1 MSQTHKETRGCISEL
16 EIQLFDEI
24 NRLQKQDPLAPTLI
38 VASSNL
44 LALYL
49 RREFAKKAGAA
60 INTRFITLGA
70 LVERL
75 GGDRE
80 VFPPYAEEFY
90 LLSVLADLEP
100 GYFKPVWNAPGFP
113 SALLATLQD
122 LMDGQ
127 VSPEDLRSTGSRK
140 LAELATI
147 YQRYRLHPTLCHRAE
162 QVLAAAS
169 NVARIEKVYGVK
181 QLFVYGFYDFTR
193 VQESLLEKLGRHYDV
208 TVFRFQK
215 AESDIPRTRYL
226 SCGNRIREAEEI
238 VREIASL
245 AKEGTRFDEIGV
257 LIKQPSE
264 YTRLLVDFLEQAG
277 IPCFVTTD
285 LPLSETAAGKSLLLF
300 LSLLDGRLRRT
311 EVMDFARTANLDFER
326 LMEGPVS
333 LHVWDRLTREAGVV
347 AGRDHWK
354 NRLSRLQEVGQ
365 SKQKKRPGLDQ
376 VQPLQSFLLW
386 LFEWIDAFEQESTWA
401 SFTGRCAD
409 WIRDSLSD
417 DESHER
423 VLDQL
428 QMLSALDRVHTPVSR
443 DRFVETV
450 GRILQEESQRRGRF
464 QQGRVHL
471 CPLHTAR
478 GVRFPVVFVPGMVE
492 KAFPVLPSQDPVL
505 LDQERH
511 ELNRGG
517 AVRLPIKARRSQ
529 EEEFLFSLVK
539 QSARDQL
546 FFTYPRHDENQL
558 RPRQISHYLLE
569 AARPEDGIRPG
580 LETLQ
585 EDPGHRMHALL
596 PWHPGERER
605 SLSLQSF
612 RMASLI
618 GTEVGSRQDLRQHLE
633 EEFSQL
639 SQSLDFYRKRWESK
653 ELTEYDGMVGTAE
666 GFTDFLQ
673 NRTFSPTQLETFAAC
688 PYQYLLSRIFGL
700 ETYEAPDEV
709 DQLSPLDRGRML
721 HDIYEAFYRQLRD
734 QGHLP
739 LSHRDYPR
747 LRESLMEIAEVEFQR
762 VEESGLTGRPFFWE
776 LEKENLRHDLTG
788 FLHSEL
794 EEHGGSPIH
803 FEKRFGWDR
812 PFSLKLG
819 DGSEI
824 PLLGFIDRIDKTADG
839 RYTVIDYKTG
849 GRWFK
854 RDNSFHKGQS
864 LQLPIYL
871 LGAAD
876 LLDVPTSS
884 IDAEYYFSSR
894 KGEYRRTRFTSDN
907 WEEKEARLLQIL
919 EIIAT
924 SIRTGRFLP
933 TPKPRCRSCAYNRVC
948 DRRIQAILER
958 KSESVALEPVGQLE
972 GFE

>member
-1 MSQTHKETRGCISEL
+1 MSQTHKEISGRISEL
-16 EIQLFDEI
+16 ESQLFDEI
-24 NRLQKQDPLAPTLI
+24 NSLRNQDPLAPTLV

-49 RREFAKKAGAA
+49 RREFAKQDGAA
-60 INTRFITLGA
+60 INTRFISLGA

-100 GYFKPVWNAPGFP
+100 GYFKPVWNSPGFP
-113 SALLATLQD
+113 AALLATLQD
-122 LMDGQ
+122 LVDGQ
-127 VSPEDLRSTGSRK
+127 ISPEDLRSTGSRK

-147 YQRYRLHPTLCHRAE
+147 YQRYRLHPTFCHRAE
-162 QVLAAAS
+162 QVLTAAS
-169 NVARIEKVYGVK
+169 NVAQIEKAYGVR
-181 QLFVYGFYDFTR
+181 QLFIYGFYDFTR
-193 VQESLLEKLGRHYDV
+193 VQESLLEELGRHYDV
-208 TVFRFQK
+208 TVFRFQE
-215 AESDIPRTRYL
+215 AESAVPRTRYL

-264 YTRLLVDFLEQAG
+264 YTRLLVDFLEQAK

-311 EVMDFARTANLDFER
+311 EVTDFARTASLDFER

-333 LHVWDRLTREAGVV
+333 LHVWDRLSREAGVV
-347 AGRDHWK
+347 AGREHWNK
-354 NRLSRLQEVGQ
+354 RLSRLQEVGQ
-365 SKQKKRPGLDQ
+365 GKQKKHPGLDQ

-401 SFTGRCAD
+401 SFTERCVE
-409 WIRDSLSD
+409 WISASLSD
-417 DESHER
+417 DESNEL

-428 QMLSALDRVHTPVSR
+428 RMLSALDRVHSPVSR

-517 AVRLPIKARRSQ
+517 TGRLPIKSARSQ
-529 EEEFLFSLVK
+529 EEGFLFSLVK

-546 FFTYPRHDENQL
+546 FFTYPRNDENQL
-558 RPRQISHYLLE
+558 KPRQISHYLLE

-580 LETLQ
+580 LEGLQ
-585 EDPGHRMHALL
+585 EDPGHHMHALL
-596 PWHPGERER
+596 PWHPAERER

-633 EEFSQL
+633 ADFSQL
-639 SQSLDFYRKRWESK
+639 SQSLDFYRKRWESN
-653 ELTEYDGMVGTAE
+653 ELTEYDGIVGTAE
-666 GFTDFLQ
+666 GLGDFLEY
-673 NRTFSPTQLETFAAC
+673 RTFSPTQLETFAAC
-688 PYQYLLSRIFGL
+688 PYQYLLSKIFAL

-709 DQLSPLDRGRML
+709 EQLSPLDRGRML
-721 HDIYEAFYRQLRD
+721 HSIFEAFYRQRRD
-734 QGHLP
+734 QGELP
-739 LSHRDYPR
+739 LSHSDYPH
-747 LRESLMEIAEVEFQR
+747 LRQSLMEIAEVEFQQ

-776 LEKENLRHDLTG
+776 LEKENLRYDLTG

-794 EEHGGSPIH
+794 EERGGSPIH
-803 FEKRFGWDR
+803 FEKRFGWNHS
-812 PFSLKLG
+812 FLLKLR

-824 PLLGFIDRIDKTADG
+824 SLAGFIDRIDKTTDG

-854 RDNSFHKGQS
+854 RDNSFQKGQA

-871 LGAAD
+871 LGAAA
-876 LLDVPTSS
+876 LLGVPSS
-884 IDAEYYFSSR
+884 SVDAEYYYSSR
-894 KGEYRRTRFTSDN
+894 KGEYRRTRFTSEN
-907 WEEKEARLLQIL
+907 WEEKESSLLQIL
-919 EIIAT
+919 EIITT
-924 SIRTGRFLP
+924 SIRAGRFLP
-933 TPKPRCRSCAYNRVC
+933 TPKPRCRSCDYNRVC
-948 DRRIQAILER
+948 DRRIQAILDR
-958 KSESVALEPVGQLE
+958 KSEAVALESVCELE
-972 GFE
+972 QFE